1 MRELETQS
9 KSSEKKFTI
18 IDVLKVQSKED
29 LNQVSEKCTQNLCS
43 FSFFIIVIFL
53 GLVYK
58 Q

>member
-29 LNQVSEKCTQNLCS
+29 LNQVSEKYTQNL
-43 FSFFIIVIFL
+43 FYV
-53 GLVYK
+53 
-58 Q
+58 

>member
-29 LNQVSEKCTQNLCS
+29 LNQVSEKYTQNL
-43 FSFFIIVIFL
+43 F
-53 GLVYK
+53 YD
-58 Q
+58 